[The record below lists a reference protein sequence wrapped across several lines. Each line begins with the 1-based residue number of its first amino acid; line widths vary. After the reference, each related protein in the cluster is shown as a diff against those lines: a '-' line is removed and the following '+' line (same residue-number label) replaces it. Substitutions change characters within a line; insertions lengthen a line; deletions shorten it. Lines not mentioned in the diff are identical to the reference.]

1 MVLGHDRVELATRD
15 AQSPHHDG
23 NKHDDQGHTDDEC
36 DHAVPLSVR
45 APLPALLYLADRSP
59 AWDVTGSCDRPAGS
73 PDQRLGSNDASVQ
86 RNRSVRTSN
95 GRKANSIP
103 SPAIGY
109 SSVS

>member
-1 MVLGHDRVELATRD
+1 RRLPLTRFLWRGEPSRVLVTPVHSLMVLGHDRVELATRD

-45 APLPALLYLADRSP
+45 APLPALLYLADRSR

-73 PDQRLGSNDASVQ
+73 PDQRLGSNDAS
-86 RNRSVRTSN
+86 
-95 GRKANSIP
+95 
-103 SPAIGY
+103 
-109 SSVS
+109 